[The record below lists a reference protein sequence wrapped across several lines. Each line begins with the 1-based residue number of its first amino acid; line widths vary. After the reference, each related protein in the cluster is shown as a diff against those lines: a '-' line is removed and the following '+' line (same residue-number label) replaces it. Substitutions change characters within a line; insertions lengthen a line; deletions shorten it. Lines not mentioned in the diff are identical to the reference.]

1 MPHFLDL
8 ATATPDGLRSILA
21 DAHRRKAARAVWPK
35 GRVDTDAPLAGH
47 VLGMI
52 FEKPSTRTR
61 FSFDMAARQLGAT
74 TIVSSAGDM
83 QLGRGET
90 IADTARVLSRMVD
103 VLMLR
108 TNSHEKLEQ
117 LAEHATVPVINGLT
131 DLTHPCQVMADIM
144 TYEERSGRPVS
155 GSTWAYLGDGNNMTN
170 SLIEASSLLKFDL
183 KVGVPRGLEP
193 DAGVMAMA
201 CARGGCIDLVHNP
214 AAAVDGADV
223 VVTDTWISMGVSMG
237 DAASKDKIAQCLP
250 FRVDDALLAKANPGA
265 MFLHCL
271 PAHRGDEVTD
281 SVMDGPHSAV
291 WDEAENR
298 LHVQKSILLWCL
310 GKL

>member
-8 ATATPDGLRSILA
+8 ATATASGLRAILD
-21 DAHRRKAARAVWPK
+21 DAHRRKAARAGWAK
-35 GRVDTDAPLAGH
+35 GRIDAGAPLAGH

-61 FSFDMAARQLGAT
+61 FSFDMGARQLGGT
-74 TIVSSAGDM
+74 TIVSTAGEM

-90 IADTARVLSRMVD
+90 IGDTARVLGRMVD
-103 VLMLR
+103 ALMLR
-108 TNSHEKLEQ
+108 ANNHETLEQ
-117 LAEHATVPVINGLT
+117 LAQHAGVPVINGLT

-144 TYEERSGRPVS
+144 TFEERSGRPVA
-155 GSTWAYLGDGNNMTN
+155 GSTWAYVGDGNNMTN
-170 SLIEASSLLKFDL
+170 SLIEASSLMKFDL
-183 KVGVPRGLEP
+183 RVGVPRGLEP
-193 DAGVMAMA
+193 DSGVMATA
-201 CARGGCIDLVHNP
+201 CARGGCIDLVHNA

-223 VVTDTWISMGVSMG
+223 VVTDTWASMGQADTKGKM
-237 DAASKDKIAQCLP
+237 AACAP
-250 FRVDDALLAKANPGA
+250 FRVNDALMAKAAPGA
-265 MFLHCL
+265 IFLHCL

-281 SVMDGPHSAV
+281 AVMDGAQSAV

>member
-8 ATATPDGLRSILA
+8 APATATGLRAIL
-21 DAHRRKAARAVWPK
+21 DEAHRRKQARAGWPR
-35 GRVDTDAPLAGH
+35 GRVDDDAPLAGH

-74 TIVSSAGDM
+74 TIVSSAGEM

-103 VLMLR
+103 ALMLR
-108 TNSHEKLEQ
+108 TTRHEKLEQ
-117 LAEHATVPVINGLT
+117 LAEHAAIPVINGLT

-144 TYEERSGRPVS
+144 TFEERAGRPVS
-155 GSTWAYLGDGNNMTN
+155 GSTWAYVGDGNNMTN
-170 SLIEASSLLKFDL
+170 SLIEAASLLKFDMR
-183 KVGVPRGLEP
+183 VGVPHGHDP
-193 DAGVMAMA
+193 DAAIMATA
-201 CARGGCIDLVHNP
+201 CARGGLIGLYHTP
-214 AAAVDGADV
+214 EEALQGADA
-223 VVTDTWISMGVSMG
+223 VVTDTWVSMG
-237 DAASKDKIAQCLP
+237 QADSKEKMAACRP
-250 FRVDDALLAKANPGA
+250 FQVNDELMAKANPGA
-265 MFLHCL
+265 LFLHCL

-281 SVMDGPHSAV
+281 SVMDGPQSAV

-298 LHVQKSILLWCL
+298 LHVQKAILLWCL

>member
-8 ATATPDGLRSILA
+8 ATPTAAGLRAILD
-21 DAHRRKAARAVWPK
+21 DAHARKAARAGWPK
-35 GRVDTDAPLAGH
+35 GRVDADAPLTGH

-74 TIVSSAGDM
+74 TIVSSAGEM

-90 IADTARVLSRMVD
+90 IGDTARVLSRMVD

-108 TNSHEKLEQ
+108 SNTHEKLEQ
-117 LAEHATVPVINGLT
+117 LAEHASVPVINGLT
-131 DLTHPCQVMADIM
+131 DLSHPCQVMADIL
-144 TYEERSGRPVS
+144 TFEERAGRPVT
-155 GSTWAYLGDGNNMTN
+155 GSTWAYVGDGNNMTN

-183 KVGVPRGLEP
+183 KVGVPHGLEP
-193 DAGVMAMA
+193 DSGVMATA
-201 CARGGCIDLVHNP
+201 CARGGCIDLVHN
-214 AAAVDGADV
+214 AQAAVEDADV
-223 VVTDTWISMGVSMG
+223 VVTDTWVSMG
-237 DAASKDKIAQCLP
+237 QADSKEKIAACKP
-250 FRVDDALLAKANPGA
+250 FQVTDALMAKAAPGA
-265 MFLHCL
+265 IFLHCL

-281 SVMDGPHSAV
+281 AVMDGAASAV

>member
-8 ATATPDGLRSILA
+8 ATATASGLRAILD
-21 DAHRRKAARAVWPK
+21 DAHRRKAARAGWPK
-35 GRVDTDAPLAGH
+35 GRIDAGAPLAGH

-61 FSFDMAARQLGAT
+61 FSFDMGARQLGGT
-74 TIVSSAGDM
+74 TIVSTAGEM

-90 IADTARVLSRMVD
+90 IGDTARVLGRMVD
-103 VLMLR
+103 ALMLR
-108 TNSHEKLEQ
+108 ANNHETLEQ
-117 LAEHATVPVINGLT
+117 LAQHAGVPVINGLT

-144 TYEERSGRPVS
+144 TFEERSGRPVA
-155 GSTWAYLGDGNNMTN
+155 GSTWAYVGDGNNMTN
-170 SLIEASSLLKFDL
+170 SLIEASSLMKFDL
-183 KVGVPRGLEP
+183 RVGVPRGLEP
-193 DAGVMAMA
+193 DSGVMATA
-201 CARGGCIDLVHNP
+201 CARGGCIDLVHNA

-223 VVTDTWISMGVSMG
+223 VVTDTWASMGQADTKGKM
-237 DAASKDKIAQCLP
+237 AACAP
-250 FRVDDALLAKANPGA
+250 FRVNDAMMAKAAPGA
-265 MFLHCL
+265 IFLHCL

-281 SVMDGPHSAV
+281 AVMDGAQSAV